1 MSKPSRVLMVP
12 APVVAIPNGTT
23 IEGLDPIDP
32 PTTPDQHSRQS
43 LLGLIFALEDLH
55 LTSTPDAQSRLL
67 GKLPTL
73 NKIHPFENLRPAC
86 QRMPFDKLPHSVRAR
101 IWREVAPEKRFP
113 GAIQQNAFALML
125 FSKRYHAEVK
135 KAILDTTLFV
145 VGAPEH
151 LHELFRAFEKNN
163 VPSIKRMMLALPHQQ
178 YLSIF
183 GYNIDTNRGICALPS
198 PHVFLFACLRLET
211 LILRFQNPHH
221 NTVTWLKGG
230 CTDTILEIL
239 WKSVKPYL
247 FCTQKV
253 LLMGSVKRFHQE
265 TYPNEH
271 HTDMVIFRRQ
281 STFTTSS
288 ASEGRSRSD
297 SSSPTRQLLP
307 LSTRSRRMSG
317 SKQKVLELLQM
328 NDEKSLENEILSQK
342 PFKLAFETF
351 REEWMWNGSRT
362 GRGPGIVQIVDTVI
376 PELDMGF
383 ESKYNGEMGRQNWTA
398 LEYSAYFVF
407 RVYTIHQMHG
417 LRLCDPA
424 HRDSARWVVEGLAR
438 LLQLLIYEYLPSRR
452 GKLARLAEEYLPPT
466 KHLERKAA
474 FDRTQVRKGKQPTFL
489 ARGNQVQMYLNGH
502 TIIVTAEPDDE
513 IASTSTQNLPRRI
526 TGATEE

>member
-1 MSKPSRVLMVP
+1 MRFGLRPR
-12 APVVAIPNGTT
+12 TT
-23 IEGLDPIDP
+23 IKGLDPIDP

-163 VPSIKRMMLALPHQQ
+163 VPSIKRMVLALSHQQ

-198 PHVFLFACLRLET
+198 PHAFLFACLRLET

-247 FCTQKV
+247 FCTQTV
-253 LLMGSVKRFHQE
+253 LLIGSVKRFHQE

-271 HTDMVIFRRQ
+271 HTDMVV
-281 STFTTSS
+281 
-288 ASEGRSRSD
+288 GWLSD
-297 SSSPTRQLLP
+297 SRRPEILLRASQHFPELVLLP
-307 LSTRSRRMSG
+307 QSLVGAAAPSP
-317 SKQKVLELLQM
+317 LLLDNELHFHLPPPC
-328 NDEKSLENEILSQK
+328 I
-342 PFKLAFETF
+342 
-351 REEWMWNGSRT
+351 W
-362 GRGPGIVQIVDTVI
+362 
-376 PELDMGF
+376 
-383 ESKYNGEMGRQNWTA
+383 
-398 LEYSAYFVF
+398 
-407 RVYTIHQMHG
+407 
-417 LRLCDPA
+417 
-424 HRDSARWVVEGLAR
+424 HR
-438 LLQLLIYEYLPSRR
+438 RR
-452 GKLARLAEEYLPPT
+452 GCAHHFVA
-466 KHLERKAA
+466 
-474 FDRTQVRKGKQPTFL
+474 D
-489 ARGNQVQMYLNGH
+489 
-502 TIIVTAEPDDE
+502 
-513 IASTSTQNLPRRI
+513 
-526 TGATEE
+526 